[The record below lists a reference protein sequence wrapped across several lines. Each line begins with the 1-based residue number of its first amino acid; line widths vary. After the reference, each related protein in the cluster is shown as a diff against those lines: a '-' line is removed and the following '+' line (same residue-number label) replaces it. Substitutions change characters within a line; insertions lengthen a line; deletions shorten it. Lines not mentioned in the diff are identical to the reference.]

1 MINEKS
7 PSYQRILGDIR
18 RCVTDYRMIAPNDH
32 IGVGVSG
39 GKDSLVLLLALWR
52 LQKFLGIPYNLSAIT
67 IDPQFD
73 GNPADMQ
80 PVEELC
86 WELSIP
92 YYVERTVIGELVFQV
107 RQEENP
113 CSLCAHM
120 RRGALT
126 AVAEHLHCNKLALG
140 HNLDDAVETFIMNL
154 FWEGRLSCFCPF
166 TDYSVPD
173 EGSPHGTEKE
183 LRRISIIRPLVYT
196 PEKEIQKAAAG
207 CNLPFFKL
215 PCPNDG
221 KSGRQ
226 QARKWLRQQENNFPG
241 VKKRIFGAM
250 LRGLKDWKAAEE

>member
-7 PSYQRILGDIR
+7 PSYQRILGDLR
-18 RCVTDYRMIAPNDH
+18 RCITDYKMISPGDH

-39 GKDSLVLLLALWR
+39 GKDSLILLLGLWR
-52 LQKFLGIPYNLSAIT
+52 LQKFLGIPYSLSAIT
-67 IDPQFD
+67 IDPQF
-73 GNPADMQ
+73 GGIPADMQ
-80 PVEELC
+80 PVEDLC
-86 WELSIP
+86 RELSIP
-92 YYVERTVIGELVFQV
+92 YYVERTVIGELVFRV

-126 AVAEHLHCNKLALG
+126 AAAERLNCNKAALG
-140 HNLDDAVETFIMNL
+140 HNLDDAAETFVMNL

-173 EGSPHGTEKE
+173 EGSPCGAEKE

-196 PEKEIQKAAAG
+196 QGKDIKKAAAD

-226 QARKWLRQQENNFPG
+226 QAREWLRRQEEEYPG

-250 LRGLKDWKAAEE
+250 MRGFSEWKHPEK